1 MNKFAFSTV
10 GCPNWDLQTIADR
23 AKEYGYS
30 GVEFRTFLEDAT
42 MPGANLFL
50 TDPTKVNSI
59 FKSAGIE
66 IACLASSISFQGNRR
81 KDAVAADE
89 LRQHMELAQKLDC
102 RIVKMFDT
110 KVKPGQDRVTAGVAM
125 AQWLLPL
132 ADEAADRGVAIVI
145 ENALSFRSAKE
156 MWSFMEA
163 VPHPSV
169 GLCWDVFN
177 AAQVGEPPA
186 VSVPMLNSRIFHTH
200 VKDAKF
206 EPRGAAYCK
215 LGEGDVPV
223 QKFLTRLMVIGYE
236 GYVVVEWDKVWLPNL
251 AEPEVIFPDAIAK
264 MKKWTQLAE
273 EPEPAHAAAK
283 H

>member
-10 GCPNWDLQTIADR
+10 GCPSWDLQTIADR
-23 AKEYGYS
+23 AKEYGYT

-50 TDPTKVNSI
+50 SDPDKVTSI
-59 FKSAGIE
+59 FNAAGIE
-66 IACLASSISFQGNRR
+66 IACLASSIAFNNNRR
-81 KDAVAADE
+81 LDAVAAEE
-89 LRQHMELAQKLDC
+89 LRQHLILAQKLNC
-102 RIVKMFDT
+102 RIVKIFDT
-110 KVKPGQDRVTAGVAM
+110 QIKPGQDRVTAGVAM
-125 AQWLLPL
+125 ANWLLPL
-132 ADEAADRGVAIVI
+132 ADEAADRGIAIVI

-223 QKFLTRLMVIGYE
+223 RKFLTRLMGIGYD
-236 GYVVVEWDKVWLPNL
+236 GYVVLEWDKVWLPNL
-251 AEPEVIFPDAIAK
+251 AEPEIIFPDAIEK
-264 MKKWTQLAE
+264 MKKWTSPAE
-273 EPEPAHAAAK
+273 EPAPVAHAAK
-283 H
+283 K

>member
-10 GCPNWDLQTIADR
+10 SCPAWDLQTIADR
-23 AKEYGYS
+23 AKEYGYT
-30 GVEFRTFLEDAT
+30 GVEFRTFLQDAA

-50 TDPTKVNSI
+50 TDPNKVNTL
-59 FKSAGIE
+59 FASAGIE
-66 IACLASSISFQGNRR
+66 IAALASSIAFTGNRR
-81 KDAVAADE
+81 KDATAADE
-89 LRQHMELAQKLDC
+89 LRQHMVLAAKLNC
-102 RIVKMFDT
+102 RIVKIFDT
-110 KVKPGQDRVTAGVAM
+110 QVRPGHDRVSAGVAM

-132 ADEAADRGVAIVI
+132 ADEAADVGVAIVI

-186 VSVPMLNSRIFHTH
+186 ISVPMLNSRIFHTH

-206 EPRGAAYCK
+206 ESRGAAYCK
-215 LGEGDVPV
+215 LGEGDVQV
-223 QKFLTRLMVIGYE
+223 QKFLTRLMGIGYE
-236 GYVVVEWDKVWLPNL
+236 GYVVVEWDKVWLPGL
-251 AEPEVIFPDAIAK
+251 AEPEIILPDAIAK
-264 MKKWTQLAE
+264 LKKWTQPAA
-273 EPEPAHAAAK
+273 EPAAAAK